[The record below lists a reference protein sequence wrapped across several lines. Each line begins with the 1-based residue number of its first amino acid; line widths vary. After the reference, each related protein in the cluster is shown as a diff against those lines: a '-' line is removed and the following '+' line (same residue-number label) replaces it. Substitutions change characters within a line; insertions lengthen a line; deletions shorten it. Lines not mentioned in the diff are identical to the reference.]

1 MGAKRHTTRTTRN
14 YAYAHTQADY
24 TRTSRALLT
33 IIIDIHMDGY
43 ASLKAKPHNRDRY
56 IATTLQKP
64 TCQTT

>member
-1 MGAKRHTTRTTRN
+1 M
-14 YAYAHTQADY
+14 HTQADY
-24 TRTSRALLT
+24 THAQSKALLA